1 MKPITF
7 EQLPQ
12 AVSLLFDKLD
22 YIEKLLLDAK
32 ADAKEPIQK
41 DEILSVQEAAAFLK
55 LAVPTIHTMV
65 SRAEI
70 PANKAGKKLYF
81 LRDELTDWIK
91 QGRKKTAKELQREA
105 DNYLKSKSR

>member
-22 YIEKLLLDAK
+22 TIEKLLASVNTNTVK
-32 ADAKEPIQK
+32 PIPQ
-41 DEILSVQEAAAFLK
+41 DEFLSVQEAASFLK

-81 LRDELTDWIK
+81 SKDELTDWIK
-91 QGRKKTAKELQREA
+91 QGRKKTAKELQADA
-105 DNYLKSKSR
+105 DNYLKSKIR